1 MSDRLNA
8 QKKSL
13 QVFSIQLETLASLE
27 SVKKFLEIQEK
38 AQMLSSIIEA
48 GEANA
53 QDVDA

>member
-8 QKKSL
+8 QKQSL
-13 QVFSIQLETLASLE
+13 QVLSIQLETLASLE
-27 SVKKFLEIQEK
+27 SVKRFLEIQEK